1 MKRKR
6 WKSIAVITIVVV
18 VAAFSFNFAPKG
30 NNLPDIALQ
39 NIEALAFSELTPNGW
54 SCFKEVRD
62 DTSSDIF
69 GVVVDCT
76 NCYTTSA
83 TFAQDLNY
91 CWHY

>member
-30 NNLPDIALQ
+30 NSLSDIALQ

-54 SCFKEVRD
+54 SCFEYVRD

-69 GVVVDCT
+69 GVVINCA

-83 TFAQDLNY
+83 TIVRHPNY
-91 CWHY
+91 CWHR